1 MDVFVSCS
9 QLHHLGIEFPEIEAL
24 KLKYKNTFHDELI
37 FEYNKKSTPK
47 IIFSIGL
54 IRTL

>member
-24 KLKYKNTFHDELI
+24 KLKYKNIFHDELI